1 MVLSNKNNCHTNDNE
16 IYLTNP
22 LCKGTTNTLAELVQ
36 ICTKD
41 YNFNMSRLSRF
52 TAWLISSPVGRLIA
66 RPWLDS
72 SALYLLKHWYFP
84 LSRLWAAARA
94 AEGDVDKFI
103 AAVPLEAPNS
113 SERKTIASALR
124 QFERARLKAF
134 SMEQLW
140 HQYFFGTKPVAAER
154 LPIVEEMR
162 LDFRTDYNMARKKF
176 VALRRLVKTSVS
188 MNPPTPAE
196 VAEQFGDNGERLPAY
211 FALPEEFPEIEV
223 SRSIP
228 TSNGKDYWLRFPSP
242 SQQMN
247 DLVYARVHEPAG
259 VENPPTLIF
268 GHGMSVEFDHYHQ
281 LLDEITQLTR
291 LGIRVIRPEAPWH
304 GRRVLPGHYGGEQF
318 LSRLPISIFDFV
330 AAQHK
335 EWSTIIKWCR
345 DDSTGPVAIGG
356 SSLGAQTAKAI
367 TMSATSWPA
376 YLQPDALLAITHS
389 QQMFET
395 AFDGVLSDIWNLGDA
410 MRAAG
415 WHQDTEKSWLQRVD
429 PQRPACIKGENI
441 VTVCGSKDKV
451 TPIATALKQMDAWN
465 VPAENRFCYPRGH
478 FSIPLGMIY
487 DNEPLL
493 RFAAVI
499 RKIEQ
504 QKSDSSHVAKHA

>member
-1 MVLSNKNNCHTNDNE
+1 
-16 IYLTNP
+16 
-22 LCKGTTNTLAELVQ
+22 
-36 ICTKD
+36 
-41 YNFNMSRLSRF
+41 MSRFSRL
-52 TAWLISSPVGRLIA
+52 TSWLITSPAGRLVA

-72 SALYLLKHWYFP
+72 SALYLLKNWYFP

-94 AEGDVDKFI
+94 AEGDVDRFI
-103 AAVPLEAPNS
+103 EQVPLEQPNKS
-113 SERKTIASALR
+113 QRKTIATALR
-124 QFERARLKAF
+124 QFERTRLKAF

-140 HQYFFGTKPVAAER
+140 HQYFFGKDPVAEER
-154 LPIVEEMR
+154 LPIIEEMR

-176 VALRRLVKTSVS
+176 ISLRRLVKTSVS
-188 MNPPTPAE
+188 MNPPTPE
-196 VAEQFGDNGERLPAY
+196 DVAEQFGENGEKLPAY
-211 FALPEEFPEIEV
+211 FALPEEFPKVEV

-228 TSNGKDYWLRFPSP
+228 TGYGKDYWLRFPSP

-247 DLVYARVHEPAG
+247 DLAYARVHEPEG

-281 LLDEITQLTR
+281 ILDEVTQLTR

-345 DDSTGPVAIGG
+345 DNSSGPVAVGG
-356 SSLGAQTAKAI
+356 SSLGAQSAKAI
-367 TMSATSWPA
+367 AMSATSWPEH
-376 YLQPDALLAITHS
+376 LQPDALLAITHS
-389 QQMFET
+389 QHMSE
-395 AFDGVLSDIWNLGDA
+395 AALDGVLSDIWNLGGA

-415 WHQDTEKSWLQRVD
+415 WHQDTEKTWLQRID
-429 PQRPACIKGENI
+429 PERPACIKGENI
-441 VTVCGSKDKV
+441 VTVYGSEDTV
-451 TPIATALKQMDAWN
+451 TPIKTALTQMDAWN
-465 VPAENRFCYPRGH
+465 VPEENRFCYKRGH
-478 FSIPLGMIY
+478 FSIPLGMIN
-487 DNEPLL
+487 DDEPLL

-499 RKIEQ
+499 RKIERQ
-504 QKSDSSHVAKHA
+504 ESQPEHVAKQA